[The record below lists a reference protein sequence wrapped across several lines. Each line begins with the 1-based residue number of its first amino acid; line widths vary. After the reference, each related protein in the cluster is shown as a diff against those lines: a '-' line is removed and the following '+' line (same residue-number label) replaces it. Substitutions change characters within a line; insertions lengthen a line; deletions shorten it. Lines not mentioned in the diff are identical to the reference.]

1 MKSRDARIPRLHL
14 EQPLGAG
21 ASLELADPAAHH
33 VLHVLRLRA
42 GESVIL
48 FDGQGGEWDGE
59 VVAAHRGRVAVR
71 AGEWRDI
78 ERESP
83 LAVTL
88 VQGIASGDRMDFT
101 VQKAVELGV
110 AAIQPL
116 LTARSVVRLTP
127 ERGEAR
133 RAHWRRIAIAA
144 CEQCGR
150 NRVPEI
156 RKVTA
161 IANYCAGISDPMP
174 RLALSPRAQ
183 TGLREAGIAPGAALT
198 VAIGPESGFSV
209 EEEALLAR
217 AGFQRVRL
225 GPRVLRTE
233 TAAPAALAALNALA
247 GDF

>member
-1 MKSRDARIPRLHL
+1 MNGNNARVPRVHV
-14 EQPLGAG
+14 EAPLNAG
-21 ASLELADPAAHH
+21 VTLELAEAAAHH
-33 VLHVLRLRA
+33 VLRVLRLRQ
-42 GESVIL
+42 GEPVIV
-48 FDGQGGEWDGE
+48 FNGSGGEWRGE
-59 VVAAHRGRVAVR
+59 MVAAHRERVALRVS
-71 AGEWRDI
+71 EWSDV

-88 VQGIASGDRMDFT
+88 VQGVSSGDRMDFT

-116 LTARSVVRLTP
+116 LTERSVVRLGR

-133 RAHWRRIAIAA
+133 RAHWQRVAIAA

-156 RKVTA
+156 RDVLP
-161 IANYCAGISDPMP
+161 IANYCASGLDPTP
-174 RLALSPRAQ
+174 RIVLSPAGQR
-183 TGLREAGIAPGAALT
+183 GLRETVPQPGPLT
-198 VAIGPESGFSV
+198 LAIGPESGFSAQEV
-209 EEEALLAR
+209 LQLGR
-217 AGFQRVRL
+217 AGFQPVRL

-233 TAAPAALAALNALA
+233 TAALAALAALNALR